1 MRKILTIFASLLIY
15 TTLQAQELL
24 VDEVECIENKI
35 FDLTPKN
42 MINYLGK
49 VNKEEFEKLV
59 GLPVGEEEGFIVYEI
74 DSKYEEIPIAIRCGY
89 NEKTGKLIHVRFST
103 PLLTGY
109 ELGFIHFPEY
119 KKWGSHKVYKNQFN
133 KIYRVDYKYKG
144 FGAQMFYSGIV
155 IYHIVK

>member
-1 MRKILTIFASLLIY
+1 MRKILTIFAALLIY
-15 TTLQAQELL
+15 TTLQAQELF

-59 GLPVGEEEGFIVYEI
+59 GQPVGEEDGFIVYEVN
-74 DSKYEEIPIAIRCGY
+74 SKYEEIPIAIRCNY
-89 NEKTGKLIHVRFST
+89 NEKTGKLIHVRFPT
-103 PLLTGY
+103 PKPLGY
-109 ELGFIHFPEY
+109 DLGMLHLVGNNKQYF
-119 KKWGSHKVYKNQFN
+119 KLYKNQFN
-133 KIYRVDYKYKG
+133 NTYRVDYKYKG
-144 FGAQMFYSGIV
+144 FGAQIFYSGIV